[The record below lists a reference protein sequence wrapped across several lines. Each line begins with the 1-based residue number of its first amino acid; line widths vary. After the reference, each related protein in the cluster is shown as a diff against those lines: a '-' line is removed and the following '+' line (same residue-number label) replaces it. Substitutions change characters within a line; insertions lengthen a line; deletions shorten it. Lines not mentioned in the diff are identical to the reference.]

1 MGDLIPNEPLIYERV
16 DNLIYARYRDK
27 PDIPRWVI
35 GGEESQTTLGMIL
48 DELVKLRDRIE
59 DLENN
64 VTDGQ
69 KMKRALQGDRPI
81 WRRQRYGAR

>member
-1 MGDLIPNEPLIYERV
+1 MGDLIPGEALIYERV

-35 GGEESQTTLGMIL
+35 GGEASQTTLDMIL

-59 DLENN
+59 DLENGI
-64 VTDGQ
+64 TDGQ
-69 KMKRALQGDRPI
+69 KMKRAVKGDRPM
-81 WRRQRYGAR
+81 WRTRNVRS

>member
-1 MGDLIPNEPLIYERV
+1 MGDLIPGEALIYERV

-35 GGEESQTTLGMIL
+35 GGEANQTTLDMIL
-48 DELVKLRDRIE
+48 DELIKLRDRIE

-69 KMKRALQGDRPI
+69 KTKRAVKGDRPI
-81 WRRQRYGAR
+81 WRRIRYGAR